1 MPSNWLFWLAFILF
15 VLVMTA
21 LDLGVFNRGGRAPSF
36 RSGMIWSGVWIG
48 LAAAFA
54 VLIYFYGHAMTG
66 SSIRPNRVL
75 ALEFV
80 TGYIVEESLSVDN
93 LFVFL
98 LIFRYFKV
106 SGGLQRRVLTWGIL
120 GALVMRAI
128 FIFSGVAL
136 INRFHWL
143 IYVFGVFL
151 VYVGIKLFFE
161 KEDSGVEPEHNPVA
175 KLFRRYFRVT
185 QDFVGNKFFLRQNG
199 LLFATPL
206 ALVLLIVETTDI
218 VFATDSI
225 PAILAITRDP
235 FIVFTSNVF
244 AILGLR
250 ALYFALA
257 GLMDVFH
264 LLNYGLAV
272 VLSFIGVKML
282 ISPWYDIPI
291 GWALAVV
298 ACVLA
303 LSVGLSWAFP
313 ERNVAE

>member
-15 VLVMTA
+15 VLLMTA
-21 LDLGVFNRGGRAPSF
+21 LDLGVFNRSGRAPGF
-36 RSGMIWSGVWIG
+36 RSGLTWSAVWIA
-48 LAAAFA
+48 LAATFA

-66 SSIRPNRVL
+66 NTVRPTRVL

-120 GALVMRAI
+120 GALIMRAI

-143 IYVFGVFL
+143 IYAFGVFL
-151 VYVGIKLFFE
+151 VFVGVKLFFE
-161 KEDSGVEPEHNPVA
+161 KEDSGIEPEHNPVA
-175 KLFRRYFRVT
+175 RLFRRYFRVT
-185 QDFVGNKFFLRQNG
+185 PNFVGHKFFLRREG
-199 LLFATPL
+199 LLYATPL
-206 ALVLLIVETTDI
+206 ALVLVIVETTD
-218 VFATDSI
+218 VAFATDSI

-244 AILGLR
+244 AIMGLR

-257 GLMDVFH
+257 GLMEIFH
-264 LLNYGLAV
+264 LLHYGLAII
-272 VLSFIGVKML
+272 LTFIGVKML
-282 ISPWYDIPI
+282 LSHYYEIPI

-298 ACVLA
+298 AGVLA
-303 LSVGLSWAFP
+303 LSVGLSVAFP
-313 ERNVAE
+313 EKKAEG